1 MKKLSQI
8 DVITILGILA
18 CAALILMFATGCAEQ
33 AGVADVVPA
42 PTAFE
47 KRMASEY
54 EGTVVPAARL
64 NRAERQG
71 RAGAVKVFTPGSGR
85 GSGCY
90 VTYKGA
96 HLVVTAAHVFD
107 DSSANW
113 VWIVRGDKKIKA
125 HPVYFDKGEDIGLL
139 ATKPMDMVTPTK
151 LNVRTPYPPIGE
163 ELTYSG
169 YPGRHD
175 LLTIRGEVVGYQKI
189 WDEREKIVIHTYGW
203 PGASGS
209 CFFDKRG
216 RMAGV
221 LVAIPIGK
229 GYVPQLL
236 ESMIFATPIKVLDL
250 DKLDKHLCTLQPDI
264 RPSFC
269 SKK

>member
-1 MKKLSQI
+1 MKKLNQI
-8 DVITILGILA
+8 DVITIAGIAASVALLFMLG
-18 CAALILMFATGCAEQ
+18 CTEQ
-33 AGVADVVPA
+33 TVVTEPVPA

-47 KRMASEY
+47 KRMASQY

-64 NRAERQG
+64 NRAERRG
-71 RAGAVKVFTPGSGR
+71 RAGAVKVFNPGKGR

-96 HLVVTAAHVFD
+96 HLIVTAAHVFD
-107 DSSANW
+107 NANTNW
-113 VWIVRGDKKIKA
+113 LWIVRGDKKVKG
-125 HPVYFDKGEDIGLL
+125 HPVYFDKGEDIALV
-139 ATKPMDMVTPTK
+139 ATKPMSMVTPTK
-151 LNVRTPYPPIGE
+151 LNVRTPYPPVGE

-189 WDEREKIVIHTYGW
+189 WDDREKVVVHTYGW

-216 RMAGV
+216 RMVGV
-221 LVAIPIGK
+221 LVAIPVGR

-236 ESMIFATPIKVLDL
+236 ESMVFATPIKVLDL
-250 DKLDKHLCTLQPDI
+250 DKLDKNICSLQADI
-264 RPSFC
+264 RPHFC
-269 SKK
+269 MKR

>member
-1 MKKLSQI
+1 MKKLSQN

-18 CAALILMFATGCAEQ
+18 CVLLLLTSGCAQE
-33 AGVADVVPA
+33 AEA
-42 PTAFE
+42 PDPVTTSTAFQ
-47 KRMASEY
+47 KQMAAEY
-54 EGTVVPAARL
+54 DGTVVPAAKL
-64 NRAERQG
+64 NRAERRG

-107 DSSANW
+107 DASTNW
-113 VWIVRGDKKIKA
+113 MWIVRGNKKVKA

-139 ATKPMDMVTPTK
+139 ATKPMHMVTPTP
-151 LNVRTPYPPIGE
+151 LNVRAPYPPVGE

-175 LLTIRGEVVGYQKI
+175 LLTIRGEVVGYEKI
-189 WDEREKIVIHTYGW
+189 WDKREKIVVHTYGW

-216 RMAGV
+216 RMVGV
-221 LVAIPIGK
+221 LVAIPVGR
-229 GYVPQLL
+229 GYTRQLL
-236 ESMIFATPIKVLDL
+236 ESMVFATPIKVLDL
-250 DKLDKHLCTLQPDI
+250 DKLDKQICMLPPDV
-264 RPSFC
+264 RPHFC
-269 SKK
+269 MKR